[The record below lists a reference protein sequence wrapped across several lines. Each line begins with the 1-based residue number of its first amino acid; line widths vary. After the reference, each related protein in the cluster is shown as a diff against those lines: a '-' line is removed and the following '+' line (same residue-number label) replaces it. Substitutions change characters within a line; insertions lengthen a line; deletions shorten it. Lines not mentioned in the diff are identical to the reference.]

1 MRKMHGSEGSKR
13 RAAKRTAKKLN
24 VKKAPSRQHGKPVM
38 KDDPRKPGRK
48 MGYAD
53 AEPGMKAKYKYK
65 KKKATSTASKRS
77 TRKKMY

>member
-1 MRKMHGSEGSKR
+1 MRKMHGTGAIK

-24 VKKAPSRQHGKPVM
+24 VRKAPSREHGKAVM

-48 MGYAD
+48 MGYAT
-53 AEPGMKAKYKYK
+53 AKPGMKAEYKYK
-65 KKKATSTASKRS
+65 KKRPTSTASKRS